1 MLKRFRFGRKR
12 SKRSKKLLQ
21 IAIAVGGFIPV
32 SAGLCGIIMGPHM
45 IDAAIAPLSLD
56 SHYRYLSGLLLGIG
70 IGFWSCIPNIEKRT
84 ERAQILTAIVV
95 IGGIGRVI
103 SLWAA
108 GIPNTPMLLGLVM
121 ELAVTPLLCFWQH
134 RISKT

>member
-12 SKRSKKLLQ
+12 SNTSKKFLQ
-21 IAIAVGGFIPV
+21 IAIAVGGLVPV
-32 SAGLCGIIMGPHM
+32 SAGLCGIILGPQM
-45 IDAAIAPLSLD
+45 ITNALAPLD

-70 IGFWSCIPNIEKRT
+70 LGFWSCIPNIEHQT

-95 IGGIGRVI
+95 IGGVGRVT

-108 GIPNTPMLLGLVM
+108 GIPDTPMLLALGM
-121 ELAVTPLLCFWQH
+121 ELLVTPLLCFWQY
-134 RISKT
+134 RISRG